1 MTPCEADG
9 NNTVTPNVQVDMR
22 TMAILPVVVVLLSG
36 CGSTATPPAPPAA
49 SSSGRVIGTVL
60 AGPRCPVERIGDVNC
75 APIPV
80 AGVVELTQGDLV
92 VASARLDVGGAF
104 SVRVAP
110 GSYSLI
116 IETGE
121 KPFPR
126 CEPVEVIVVDAA
138 DTVANV
144 VCDTGIR

>member
-1 MTPCEADG
+1 
-9 NNTVTPNVQVDMR
+9 
-22 TMAILPVVVVLLSG
+22 MALLPAVVVLLSG
-36 CGSTATPPAPPAA
+36 CGSTATPPTPPAA
-49 SSSGRVIGTVL
+49 SRSGRVIGTVL

-80 AGVVELTQGDLV
+80 AGDVELTQGDLV
-92 VASARLDVGGAF
+92 VASARLDVSGAF
-104 SVRVAP
+104 SINAAP
-110 GSYSLI
+110 GSYTLI

-138 DTVANV
+138 DTVTNV